1 MLLLIWILVA
11 YGMTNILVYG
21 SIFDGPRNFIKSWGY
36 TEGILFQGLFKFIS
50 DLISC
55 VMCTST
61 WVGFFLSLSF
71 FSPVNQIF
79 GTNTWYS
86 IFLDGMLASGAVW
99 GINSIIEF
107 FEENRINKNN

>member
-1 MLLLIWILVA
+1 
-11 YGMTNILVYG
+11 MTNILVYG
-21 SIFDGPRNFIKSWGY
+21 SIFESPRNYIKAWGY
-36 TEGILFQGLFKFIS
+36 TDGTPLQGIFKFMS

-55 VMCTST
+55 VMCSST

-71 FSPVNQIF
+71 YSPV
-79 GTNTWYS
+79 GTMFNTSEWFS

>member
-1 MLLLIWILVA
+1 
-11 YGMTNILVYG
+11 MTNILVYG
-21 SIFDGPRNFIKSWGY
+21 SIFNTPRAWIKIWG
-36 TEGILFQGLFKFIS
+36 ESDSVPMHGLFKFLS

-71 FSPVNQIF
+71 FSPTLSFFDIS
-79 GTNTWYS
+79 TWYS
-86 IFLDGMLASGAVW
+86 VFLDGMLASGVVW
-99 GINSIIEF
+99 GINSIVEF